1 MKETAVHFVIV
12 LIIVEGLSLS
22 ILNGPVFHLERT
34 IYFDGSELVDTL
46 SREWHER
53 RTVGPSFMAL
63 LPPTILLIFF
73 LLVYHQHH
81 INYLRHPYFF
91 ERDII
96 DKVDSVFH
104 AFLSTVKK
112 ALNLLITTWEFRQQ
126 SLGPVQFAHCRG
138 PFVFSTIAVL

>member
-12 LIIVEGLSLS
+12 LITVEKLCLSS
-22 ILNGPVFHLERT
+22 LNGPVFHLGRT
-34 IYFDGSELVDTL
+34 IYFDGTNSVGIL

-96 DKVDSVFH
+96 GKVDSVFH
-104 AFLSTVKK
+104 SF
-112 ALNLLITTWEFRQQ
+112 
-126 SLGPVQFAHCRG
+126 
-138 PFVFSTIAVL
+138 